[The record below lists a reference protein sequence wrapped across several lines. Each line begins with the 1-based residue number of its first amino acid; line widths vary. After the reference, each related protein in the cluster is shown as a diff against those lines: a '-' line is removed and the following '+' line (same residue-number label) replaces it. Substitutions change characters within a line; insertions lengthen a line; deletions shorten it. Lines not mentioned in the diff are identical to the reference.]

1 MLRPTQRARAV
12 RHDRWL
18 LSYADFVT
26 LLFAVFAVFFLLDKS
41 GKYTS
46 RQVLEAVVARPHV
59 SASPKAATPA
69 AKPVSPLVAASRSL
83 TNDLSGDIAQGK
95 VEVRL
100 EQRGLV
106 ISLGQA
112 SFFRSGQAEV
122 DPAAYPTVDRLAER
136 IGRMDNPIRLEG
148 HTDNVPIQNSRH
160 SRFKSNWELS
170 AARSIAMLELLA
182 DRNGIA
188 RNRISIAGFA
198 DTEPL
203 TTNEDAA
210 GRAHNRRVDV
220 IVLESAASAAGPN

>member
-1 MLRPTQRARAV
+1 MQRLPKRAAAV

-18 LSYADFVT
+18 LSYADIVT
-26 LLFAVFAVFFLLDKS
+26 LLFAVFAVFFLLEKS

-46 RQVLEAVVARPHV
+46 RQVLDAVVARPHISKPV
-59 SASPKAATPA
+59 APA
-69 AKPVSPLVAASRSL
+69 LPPAPKPVSPLLAASKTL
-83 TNDLSGDIAQGK
+83 VDDLHDDIAQGK
-95 VEVRL
+95 VDVRL
-100 EQRGLV
+100 EPRGLV

-112 SFFRSGQAEV
+112 SFFRSGRAEV
-122 DPAAYPTVDRLAER
+122 DPAVYPTIDRLADR
-136 IGRMDNPIRLEG
+136 IGRMNNPIRLEG
-148 HTDNVPIQNSRH
+148 HTDNVPIQSSAR

-182 DRNGIA
+182 NRNGIA
-188 RNRISIAGFA
+188 RNRLSIAGFA

-220 IVLESAASAAGPN
+220 IVLDAAPR

>member
-1 MLRPTQRARAV
+1 MPAPTQRAKTV

-18 LSYADFVT
+18 LSYADIVT
-26 LLFAVFAVFFLLDKS
+26 LLFAVFAVFFLLDKT
-41 GKYTS
+41 GKFTG
-46 RQVLEAVVARPHV
+46 RQVLQAAVARPHA
-59 SASPKAATPA
+59 ASPAVPA
-69 AKPVSPLVAASRSL
+69 VTPVSPLVAASRAL
-83 TNDLSGDIAQGK
+83 MTDLSDDIAQGK

-112 SFFRSGQAEV
+112 SFFRSGGAEV
-122 DPAAYPTVDRLAER
+122 DPAAFPTIDRLAAR
-136 IGRMDNPIRLEG
+136 IGRMDNLIRLEG

-203 TTNEDAA
+203 TTNQDAA

-220 IVLESAASAAGPN
+220 IVLDAAPR